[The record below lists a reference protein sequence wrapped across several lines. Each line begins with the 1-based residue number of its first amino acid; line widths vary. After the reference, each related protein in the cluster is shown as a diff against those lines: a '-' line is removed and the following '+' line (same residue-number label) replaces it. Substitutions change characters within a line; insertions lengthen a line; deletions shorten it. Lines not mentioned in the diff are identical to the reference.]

1 MEGKILL
8 AVKIVKIILFVV
20 FLMMIIW
27 GQKQVGYVNLG
38 VILAG
43 LGGLLMLL
51 YSYNKKYR

>member
-8 AVKIVKIILFVV
+8 IVKTVKIILFVI

-27 GQKQVGYVNLG
+27 GQKQIGYVNLG
-38 VILAG
+38 VMLAG
-43 LGGLLMLL
+43 LAGLLMLL

>member
-8 AVKIVKIILFVV
+8 IVKTVKIILFVV

-38 VILAG
+38 VMLAG
-43 LGGLLMLL
+43 LAGLLMLL

>member
-1 MEGKILL
+1 MEEKILL
-8 AVKIVKIILFVV
+8 AVKTVKIILFVV

-38 VILAG
+38 VMLTGLA
-43 LGGLLMLL
+43 GLLMLL